1 MRTLMIF
8 LVLPLFGMTQEPV
21 VNTFPSLSIPVYSRG
36 WAMGNT
42 GIAGATSNQQLGYN
56 AAKTAFTQN
65 FHQAS
70 FSYLTWMRSISND
83 SRMLHADYLASIN
96 DASAIGFVINYLDL
110 GTIAIRDENG
120 ATLGLYKSNE
130 FNIGTA
136 YALQLGGNASLGVA
150 MRFIGSRYFS
160 STVQNKY
167 SVCGDIS
174 YYQFIQLGDPSK
186 KLEWGAVV
194 SNLGPAINLPANAGI
209 GISYTSV
216 QNDAGDQLQVSLDAN
231 RLLSSSMK
239 AIRLSAGMEYGFT
252 GQFFLRGGANW
263 EGSEDG
269 NRKYFSLG
277 AGYKGFVSDQSWGID
292 IHYLVPF
299 AVKTIVSPFQ
309 NAYGLTMKLNIG
321 NFQ

>member
-1 MRTLMIF
+1 MKTLIILLM
-8 LVLPLFGMTQEPV
+8 LPFFGITQEPV
-21 VNTFPSLSIPVYSRG
+21 VNSFPSLTIPAYSRG

-42 GIAGATSNQQLGYN
+42 GIAGATENQQLGYN

-70 FSYLTWMRSISND
+70 FTYLPWMRSISAD

-96 DASAIGFVINYLDL
+96 DVSAIGFVINYLDL
-110 GTIAIRDENG
+110 GNISIRDENG
-120 ATLGLYKSNE
+120 ATLGVYKSNE
-130 FNIGTA
+130 FTIGTA

-150 MRFIGSRYFS
+150 IRLIGSRYLEGS
-160 STVQNKY
+160 RY

-194 SNLGPAINLPANAGI
+194 SNLGPRINLPANAGI
-209 GISYTSV
+209 GVSYTSV
-216 QNDAGDQLQVSLDAN
+216 QNDDGDQLQVSLDAN
-231 RLLSSSMK
+231 RLLSGNKK
-239 AIRLSAGMEYGFT
+239 AVRISAGVEYGFEE
-252 GQFFLRGGANW
+252 QFFLRGGVNW
-263 EGSEDG
+263 EGSENG

-277 AGYKGFVSDQSWGID
+277 AGYKGFVSDQSWGVD

-299 AVKTIVSPFQ
+299 GVKTIVSPFQ
-309 NAYGLTMKLNIG
+309 NAYGLTLKLNIG

>member
-1 MRTLMIF
+1 
-8 LVLPLFGMTQEPV
+8 MTQEPV

-42 GIAGATSNQQLGYN
+42 GIAGATGNQQLGYN
-56 AAKTAFTQN
+56 AAKTAFTRN

-70 FSYLTWMRSISND
+70 FSYLPWMRSISND
-83 SRMLHADYLASIN
+83 SRMLHLDYLASIG
-96 DASAIGFVINYLDL
+96 DVSALGVAINYLDL
-110 GTIAIRDENG
+110 GNISIRDDNG
-120 ATLGLYKSNE
+120 ATLGIYKSNE
-130 FNIGTA
+130 FSIGTA

-174 YYQFIQLGDPSK
+174 YYQFVQLGDPSK

-194 SNLGPAINLPANAGI
+194 SNLGPAISLPASAGV

-216 QNDAGDQLQVSLDAN
+216 QNDAGDQLQISLDAS
-231 RLLSSSMK
+231 RLLSASVK
-239 AIRLSAGMEYGFT
+239 AVRISAGFEYGFEE
-252 GQFFLRGGANW
+252 QFFLRGGMNW

-299 AVKTIVSPFQ
+299 GVKTVVSPFQ
-309 NAYGLTMKLNIG
+309 NAYGLTLNVNIG